1 MFGALLRFARQ
12 VVENVLSQLMQQFN
26 VIEQQARNP
35 MQAMIQQVVGG
46 VWIGEGANAFVE
58 EVSSLMLP
66 GVGQVGEHI
75 TTMHRN
81 LNHAIDVMDQA
92 DQQVT
97 SLVGG
102 LGYSNLDIANLI
114 PGDAEIS
121 MLVIFIGLTYLGGVM
136 FGIRRY
142 R

>member
-1 MFGALLRFARQ
+1 MFGALIRFARQ
-12 VVENVLSQLMQQFN
+12 VVENVLNQLMQQFN
-26 VIEQQARNP
+26 VVEQQARNP

-66 GVGQVGEHI
+66 GVGRVGEHI

-97 SLVGG
+97 GLVNGLADVFGG
-102 LGYSNLDIANLI
+102 
-114 PGDAEIS
+114 
-121 MLVIFIGLTYLGGVM
+121 IF
-136 FGIRRY
+136 
-142 R
+142 

>member
-1 MFGALLRFARQ
+1 
-12 VVENVLSQLMQQFN
+12 
-26 VIEQQARNP
+26 

-66 GVGQVGEHI
+66 GVGRVGETI

-92 DQQVT
+92 DQQVN

-102 LGYSNLDIANLI
+102 LIDI
-114 PGDAEIS
+114 
-121 MLVIFIGLTYLGGVM
+121 FGG
-136 FGIRRY
+136 IY
-142 R
+142 

>member
-1 MFGALLRFARQ
+1 MFGALIRFARQ
-12 VVENVLSQLMQQFN
+12 VVENVLNQLMQQFN
-26 VIEQQARNP
+26 VVEQQARNP

-46 VWIGEGANAFVE
+46 VWIGEGTNAFVE

-66 GVGQVGEHI
+66 GVGRVGEHI

-97 SLVGG
+97 GLVNGLADVFGG
-102 LGYSNLDIANLI
+102 
-114 PGDAEIS
+114 
-121 MLVIFIGLTYLGGVM
+121 IF
-136 FGIRRY
+136 
-142 R
+142 

>member
-12 VVENVLSQLMQQFN
+12 VVENVLNQLMQQFS

-102 LGYSNLDIANLI
+102 LADI
-114 PGDAEIS
+114 
-121 MLVIFIGLTYLGGVM
+121 
-136 FGIRRY
+136 FGSIY
-142 R
+142 

>member
-1 MFGALLRFARQ
+1 MFGAVLRFARQ
-12 VVENVLSQLMQQFN
+12 VVESILSQLMQQFN

-66 GVGQVGEHI
+66 GVGRVGETI

-92 DQQVT
+92 DQQVN

-102 LGYSNLDIANLI
+102 LIDI
-114 PGDAEIS
+114 
-121 MLVIFIGLTYLGGVM
+121 FGG
-136 FGIRRY
+136 IY
-142 R
+142 